1 MKIKLD
7 ENVDLRVV
15 ARLQLAGHDVATV
28 PGQGL
33 SSAPDTQVI
42 EVCQQEER
50 CLVTADRGFGNRARF
65 VPTDY
70 AGIVVV
76 RLPDRATFADWRE
89 AMDTLILGLE
99 QSDVFG
105 KLWIV
110 QRQTIHEYHPIE
122 MEGRDNE

>member
-15 ARLQLAGHDVATV
+15 VRLQLAGHDVATV

-42 EVCQQEER
+42 EVCKQEER

-65 VPTDY
+65 VPRDY

-76 RLPDRATFADWRE
+76 RLPTRATFADWRE
-89 AMDTLILGLE
+89 AIDTLILGLE
-99 QSDVFG
+99 QSDVSG
-105 KLWIV
+105 KLWMI
-110 QRQTIHEYHPIE
+110 QREVIHEYQPID
-122 MEGRDNE
+122 MENGDND

>member
-42 EVCQQEER
+42 EVCRQEER

-76 RLPDRATFADWRE
+76 RLPDRATFANWRE
-89 AMDTLILGLE
+89 AIDTLILGLE
-99 QSDVFG
+99 RFDVLG
-105 KLWIV
+105 KLWMV
-110 QRQTIHEYHPIE
+110 QGEVIQEYKPISE
-122 MEGRDNE
+122 EEEKK

>member
-15 ARLQLAGHDVATV
+15 TRLQLAGHDVATV

-33 SSAPDTQVI
+33 RSAPDTQVI
-42 EVCQQEER
+42 EVRQQEER
-50 CLVTADRGFGNRARF
+50 CLVTADRGFGNRTRF
-65 VPTDY
+65 VPTHY

-76 RLPDRATFADWRE
+76 RLPNGATFADWRK
-89 AMDTLILGLE
+89 AIDTLILGLE

-105 KLWIV
+105 RLWMV
-110 QRQTIHEYHPIE
+110 QGEVIHEYQPIAT
-122 MEGRDNE
+122 G

>member
-7 ENVDLRVV
+7 ENVDLRIVG
-15 ARLQLAGHDVATV
+15 RLQVSGHDVATV

-65 VPTDY
+65 VPAKY
-70 AGIVVV
+70 AGIIVV
-76 RLPDRATFADWRE
+76 RLPNHATFADWRQ
-89 AMDTLILGLE
+89 AIDTLILGLE
-99 QSDVFG
+99 QSEVVG
-105 KLWIV
+105 KLWMV
-110 QRQTIHEYHPIE
+110 QGEAIHEYQAIE
-122 MEGRDNE
+122 LEDREDE

>member
-7 ENVDLRVV
+7 ENVDLRVD
-15 ARLQLAGHDVATV
+15 ASLKLAGHDVVTV
-28 PGQGL
+28 PRQGL
-33 SSAPDTQVI
+33 SSAPDIQVI
-42 EVCQQEER
+42 EVCRQEER

-76 RLPDRATFADWRE
+76 RLPHRATFADWRE
-89 AMDTLILGLE
+89 AIDILILGLE

-110 QRQTIHEYHPIE
+110 QGEVIHEYQPIE
-122 MEGRDNE
+122 MEDEEND